1 MKMLT
6 KIKIVP
12 VVLIVELA
20 ITAAACI
27 VIAWQTQEIMRRQQA
42 IDDRGEAQDRV
53 ASARRAS

>member
-27 VIAWQTQEIMRRQQA
+27 VIAWQTQEIMRRQQT
-42 IDDRGEAQDRV
+42 IDNRDEAQARV

>member
-1 MKMLT
+1 MLT
-6 KIKIVP
+6 KIKFVP

-20 ITAAACI
+20 ITATACI
-27 VIAWQTQEIMRRQQA
+27 IIAWQTQEIMRRQQA

>member
-1 MKMLT
+1 MLT
-6 KIKIVP
+6 KIKFVP

-20 ITAAACI
+20 ITTAACI
-27 VIAWQTQEIMRRQQA
+27 IIAWQTQEIMRRQQA

>member
-1 MKMLT
+1 MLT
-6 KIKIVP
+6 KIKFVP

-27 VIAWQTQEIMRRQQA
+27 IIAWQTQEIMRRQQA

>member
-12 VVLIVELA
+12 IILIVELA

-42 IDDRGEAQDRV
+42 IDDRGQAQTRV
-53 ASARRAS
+53 ADARRAS